1 MTKIWIT
8 RPTVDALRF
17 CKEFE
22 AAQLPLLLAPTLY
35 SLLDVEFL
43 DLDPQLF
50 LKAPSVGAFVATSRN
65 GVRALSQM
73 KDLEKF
79 SHLPFFTV
87 GKATGELARSFGF
100 EDIRVGPGRAEELLP
115 LICEYDRS
123 NDDGDPKR
131 ILNLRGDEQAFQL
144 KAALETELP
153 SMNNQFE
160 DVLCY
165 RMKEA
170 KELSKKLFNELKNK
184 EIRAVVL
191 MSPRTA
197 RVYGSLMKFYDFKQV
212 VAQIQHFCLSEAV
225 ADVLRGELVD
235 LVCGLDLP
243 AIEVSSFPSQ
253 SHMIDC
259 IKKTYSD

>member
-8 RPTVDALRF
+8 RPLGDATRF
-17 CKEFE
+17 CKDLD
-22 AAQLPLLLAPTLY
+22 AAQLPVSLTPTIY

-43 DLDPQLF
+43 EIDAERF
-50 LKAPSVGAFVATSRN
+50 LKFPAIGAFVATSRN

-73 KDLEKF
+73 KDFEKF

-100 EDIRVGPGRAEELLP
+100 KDIRVGPGRAEELLP

-123 NDDGDPKR
+123 YDDSDPKR
-131 ILNLRGDEQAFQL
+131 ILNLRGDEQAFHL
-144 KAALETELP
+144 KAAIEADLT

-170 KELSKKLFNELKNK
+170 NELSEEVLNELKNNG
-184 EIRAVVL
+184 IRAVVL

-197 RVYGSLMKFYDFKQV
+197 RVYGSLMKFYDFKRE

-235 LVCGLDLP
+235 PDCGFDLP